1 MDRFVFSRS
10 KTGQHNFTELIF
22 LVPKG
27 IFVSYVLAGGAAD
40 LGGELK
46 RGDQLLNVNGVSLA
60 GASHEQAA
68 EALKVC
74 RKSAL

>member
-1 MDRFVFSRS
+1 M
-10 KTGQHNFTELIF
+10 
-22 LVPKG
+22 
-27 IFVSYVLAGGAAD
+27 SYVLAGGAAD

-74 RKSAL
+74 RKYA